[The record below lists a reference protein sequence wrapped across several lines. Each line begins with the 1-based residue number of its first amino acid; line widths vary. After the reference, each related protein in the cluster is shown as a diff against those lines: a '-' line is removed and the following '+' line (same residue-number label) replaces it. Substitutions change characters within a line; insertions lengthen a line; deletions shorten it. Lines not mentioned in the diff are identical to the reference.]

1 MNSSKVRL
9 YGAVAAA
16 VLLAAAGGYGLS
28 TLQNRGA
35 GARPRA
41 TPPRPNTRKKAA
53 RKRAETSSS

>member
-28 TLQNRGA
+28 TLQNKGA
-35 GARPRA
+35 GAEAPGH
-41 TPPRPNTRKKAA
+41 AA
-53 RKRAETSSS
+53 EAEHA